1 MKLGL
6 HFLTLAGTTWLAAGH
21 PVVEPAA
28 AGLSPEQALAAF
40 ETEPGL
46 TVELVAA
53 EPLVVDP
60 VALAF
65 DELGRL
71 FVAENRGYPSGSADG
86 RPAGLIALLT
96 DTDDDGRP
104 DQRTDFATG
113 LNFPNGLL
121 PWRGG
126 LIVTDAPDVLWLAD
140 TNRDGRADTREV
152 LLTGFAT
159 NQSTQLR
166 VNDPTF
172 GPDGWVYLA
181 GGLSGGVVHSPRRPE
196 HTLDLARTDVKF
208 RPDTGELEPVE
219 GKSQFGHAFDDFG
232 NRFACFNRVQVQ
244 HAPLPARHLA
254 RNPQVIPPGTL
265 QNCPELLPNPLL
277 RGGGGASRIFPIS
290 LNVTTADS
298 HAGTYSAACAV
309 HVARGDALPAG
320 YMGRAWSCD
329 PTGNLVRSDRLIAAG
344 GSFAAR
350 RVAEGT
356 EALRSRDDWFRP
368 VFLADG
374 PDGALYVC
382 DMVRRTIEHPE
393 YLPEAV
399 RTRTDFAGGTDRGRI
414 WRIRGEV
421 QGPRSKVQN
430 SWSNA
435 PSTEEL
441 LAVLDSANG
450 WARDTAFRLL
460 VERNDAAIVPRLKEG
475 LGSTHVPGAA
485 ARVHLL
491 AVFGALDEEN
501 LLRLLSLDSPRL
513 RQLALKHGE
522 ALFPKSVRLREAA
535 YAAADDPDVHVRY
548 QAALAMGACGGEV
561 GGESIRKRLRAVTTL
576 AKLARQDAGDAW
588 FRAAIQTSA
597 ITPEAKWDLIQ
608 ELLSAAPTNEGLPLL
623 VTELVRIANT
633 AASEAELAANLDFLL
648 YHAVKA
654 GPDLQLA
661 AGLGYAVRGADH
673 LRGRLAKD
681 TTGRLAELWGTAG
694 QLLRQHDAPPALRA
708 RAARLLGFAED
719 KTTGQMLLNLLVPR
733 EPAEVQRAVVESL
746 TQPHR
751 AAGLAELLSPARWP
765 TYSPALRSLLLARL
779 TSRPE
784 FAEALLT
791 AMAGNV
797 VSAGEL
803 SPPQQEA
810 LKRSPE
816 PRLAAQATAL
826 LGAAPEADRQIAFA
840 QSKAALSLTPNPA
853 RGRDVFRRHCA
864 ACHRLDREGV
874 AVGPDLFDI
883 RNQSKESILRH
894 LVIPEAEIAPNFTA
908 YECATRDGR
917 TLTGLLLAESPASIT
932 LRMGQGLEETVP
944 REQITSLNASR
955 LSLMPQGLEAAMSRQ
970 ELADLLAYLR
980 GE

>member
-6 HFLTLAGTTWLAAGH
+6 HIVTLAGAGWLAAGH
-21 PVVEPAA
+21 PAAEPAA
-28 AGLSPEQALAAF
+28 AGLTPEQALAAF

-65 DELGRL
+65 DEQGRL
-71 FVAENRGYPSGSADG
+71 FVAENRGYPDGAADG
-86 RPAGLIALLT
+86 QPAGRIALLT
-96 DTDDDGRP
+96 DTDADGRP

-140 TNRDGRADTREV
+140 TNHDGRADTREV
-152 LLTGFAT
+152 LLSGFAT

-166 VNDPTF
+166 VNDPTL

-181 GGLSGGVVHSPRRPE
+181 GGLSGGLVHSARRPE

-265 QNCPELLPNPLL
+265 QNCSELLPNPLL

-290 LNVTTADS
+290 ANVTTADS

-309 HVARGDALPAG
+309 HVARGDALPAD
-320 YMGRAWSCD
+320 YVGRAWSCD
-329 PTGNLVRSDRLIAAG
+329 PTGNLVRSDRLSAAG

-356 EALRSRDDWFRP
+356 EALRSRDDWFRT

-393 YLPEAV
+393 YLPEEV
-399 RTRTDFAGGTDRGRI
+399 RRRTDFAAGTDRGRI

-421 QGPRSKVQN
+421 QSRKSKVQN
-430 SWSNA
+430 QWNNDA
-435 PSTEEL
+435 PVEAL
-441 LAVLDSANG
+441 LTALDSANG
-450 WARDTAFRLL
+450 WTRDTAFRLL
-460 VERNDAAIVPRLKEG
+460 VERNDPGIVSLLSEG
-475 LGSTHVPGAA
+475 LGSTNTAGAA

-491 AVFGALDEEN
+491 ATSGGLDEAT
-501 LLRLLSLDSPRL
+501 LLRLMTLESPRL

-522 ALFPKSVRLREAA
+522 AQFPKSARLREAA

-548 QAALAMGACGGEV
+548 QAALALGACGGEV

-576 AKLARQDAGDAW
+576 AKIARRDAKDAW

-597 ITPEAKWDLIQ
+597 ITPEAQWDLIQ
-608 ELLSAAPTNEGLPLL
+608 ELLSAPPTNEGLPLL
-623 VTELVRIANT
+623 VTELVRIAN
-633 AASEAELAANLDFLL
+633 ASASEAELAANLDFLL
-648 YHAVKA
+648 YHAAKA

-661 AGLGYAVRGADH
+661 AMLGYAVRGTDH

-681 TTGRLAELWGTAG
+681 TTGRLAELRDTAG
-694 QLLRQHDAPPALRA
+694 QLLRQRDAPPALRA
-708 RAARLLGFAED
+708 RAARMLGHAED
-719 KTTGQMLLNLLVPR
+719 KTTGQMLLNLLSPR
-733 EPAEVQRAVVESL
+733 ETAEVQRAAAESL

-751 AAGLAELLSPARWP
+751 AAGLAELLSAARWP
-765 TYSPALRSLLLARL
+765 TFSPGLRSLLLARL

-784 FAEALLT
+784 FAEALL
-791 AMAGNV
+791 AAVAGSV
-797 VSAGEL
+797 VSPGEL
-803 SPPQQEA
+803 SPQQREA
-810 LKRSPE
+810 LKRSRDA
-816 PRLAAQATAL
+816 RLAARATAL
-826 LGAAPEADRQIAFA
+826 FAAAPETDRHAAFEE
-840 QSKAALSLTPNPA
+840 SKAALALTPEPA
-853 RGRDVFRRHCA
+853 RGRDLFRQHCA

-908 YECATRDGR
+908 YECVTRDGR
-917 TLTGLLLAESPASIT
+917 TLTGLLLVESPANIT
-932 LRMGQGLEETVP
+932 LRMGQGIEETVP
-944 REQITSLNASR
+944 REHILSLTASR
-955 LSLMPQGLEAAMSRQ
+955 LSLMPQGLEKAMSRQ